1 MYFMFHT
8 NNAWISKKNMY
19 YFQHNSDEILTFKNK
34 SPTYVFTLLCFVLVL
49 YMYIWWFFCTCLK
62 EKAKNWLYVY
72 KKGKMHHN
80 FNTLQRLVLIFY
92 KKKPN
97 SKYITQLCT
106 YYIARII
113 MIPFIDKNWI
123 KNYWKKF
130 WNSHSSNLWKM
141 KSRTEK

>member
-1 MYFMFHT
+1 MPGCVKKICTTSNTTVMKSWLLKTNHLPMY
-8 NNAWISKKNMY
+8 
-19 YFQHNSDEILTFKNK
+19 
-34 SPTYVFTLLCFVLVL
+34 LLYCVLLVL
-49 YMYIWWFFCTCLK
+49 YMYIWWLFCTCLK

-92 KKKPN
+92 NKKTKFN
-97 SKYITQLCT
+97 LYHKVMYLLYSQHNHDT
-106 YYIARII
+106 
-113 MIPFIDKNWI
+113 FIDKNWI

>member
-1 MYFMFHT
+1 MPGCVKKICTTSNTTVMKSWLLKTNHLPMY
-8 NNAWISKKNMY
+8 
-19 YFQHNSDEILTFKNK
+19 
-34 SPTYVFTLLCFVLVL
+34 LLYCVLLVL
-49 YMYIWWFFCTCLK
+49 YMYIWWLFCTCLK

-92 KKKPN
+92 KKNPN